1 MSDENFIAIKA
12 KKDINVKRRKLMSLK
27 ANDETHE
34 EEVLIII
41 IYTLLKF

>member
-1 MSDENFIAIKA
+1 MSDENIITIKP
-12 KKDINVKRRKLMSLK
+12 KKDINVKRRELMSLK

-41 IYTLLKF
+41 I

>member
-1 MSDENFIAIKA
+1 MSDENIIAIKA

-27 ANDETHE
+27 ANDEIHE

>member
-1 MSDENFIAIKA
+1 MSDENIIAIKA
-12 KKDINVKRRKLMSLK
+12 KKDINVKRRELMSPK

-41 IYTLLKF
+41 I